1 MSNKILEWI
10 KVVGPIIV
18 SWPMVA
24 LLVVILFKAPLQKWN
39 GVGPR

>member
-24 LLVVILFKAPLQKWN
+24 LLVVILFKALEW
-39 GVGPR
+39 GRAALIS